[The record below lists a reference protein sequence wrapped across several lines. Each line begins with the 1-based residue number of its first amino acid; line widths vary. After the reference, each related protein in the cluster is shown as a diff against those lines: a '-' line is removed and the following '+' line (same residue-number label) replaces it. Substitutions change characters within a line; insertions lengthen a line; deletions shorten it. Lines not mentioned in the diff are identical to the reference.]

1 MKTPTIIIEV
11 RGGNVLAIGSTAK
24 DVNIIVVNYDDYEGD
39 DPDAILKDIRDNLSL
54 WEPEIITKA
63 NHKLL
68 VDAMFS
74 ECHDEID
81 QAIYDRLQEMGQEV
95 EA

>member
-1 MKTPTIIIEV
+1 MKSPTIIIEV
-11 RGGNVLAIGSTAK
+11 SGGVIQRIGSTTK
-24 DVNIIVVNYDDYEGD
+24 DVNIIVVDYDNYETG
-39 DPDAILKDIRDNLSL
+39 DPDEVIQDAVDRIQIQEIDI
-54 WEPEIITKA
+54 IKA

-68 VDAMFS
+68 VEAMFS

-81 QAIYDRLQEMGQEV
+81 QAIHDRLIQIEEEI

>member
-1 MKTPTIIIEV
+1 MKTPTIILEV
-11 RGGNVLAIGSTAK
+11 RGGNVQMIGSTTK
-24 DVNIIVVNYDDYEGD
+24 DVNIIVVDYDNYEGD
-39 DPDAILKDIRDNLSL
+39 DPNEALNDIRENLS
-54 WEPEIITKA
+54 PYNPDYIKA

-68 VDAMFS
+68 VEAMFS

-81 QAIYDRLQEMGQEV
+81 QAIHDRLIQIEEEI